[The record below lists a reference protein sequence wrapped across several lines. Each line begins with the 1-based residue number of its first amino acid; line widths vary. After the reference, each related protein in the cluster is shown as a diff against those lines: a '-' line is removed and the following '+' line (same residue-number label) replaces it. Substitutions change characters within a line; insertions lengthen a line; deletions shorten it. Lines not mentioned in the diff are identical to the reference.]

1 MYVCMCNGYT
11 DKDIRRVVQR
21 GGVTCATD
29 AYAALGSGFC
39 CGTCKDCAE
48 EVVSEELPSITLM
61 AAE

>member
-11 DKDIRRVVQR
+11 DKDIRAVVRR
-21 GGVTCATD
+21 GGVHTATD
-29 AYAALGSGFC
+29 AYAALGAGFC

-48 EVVSEELPSITLM
+48 GVVNEELPNVTLL